1 MEYKTTLRLTSG
13 EWALVGLTIIWGATF
28 LVIRT
33 GLAASGPF
41 FFIGVR
47 FGVAA
52 LVMTLLSL
60 SILRGVTLREIVAGI
75 LIGFFLFLGAA
86 LQTVGLLSITASKSA
101 FITSFYVPA
110 VPIMQWLIFRRPP
123 QLKAWLG
130 IAFAFTG
137 LLLLAGP
144 DGVSAGF
151 GKGELFT
158 FISAVAI
165 AFEIVLIS
173 FFAPSVSVLRVSIIQ
188 VAVTSVLAFSC
199 MPAYGESIPPFSWA
213 LALSAGGLG
222 LASAIIQSVMVW
234 AQRKI
239 SATRATV
246 IYAGEPIWGGLFGR
260 MFGERLPLLAFVGC
274 AFIVAGVLISDLKV
288 KKNPDPNAKP
298 KRQAQTPKKGE

>member
-1 MEYKTTLRLTSG
+1 MEQKTILGLTSG
-13 EWALVGLTIIWGATF
+13 EWALIGLTIIWGATF
-28 LVIRT
+28 LIIRN
-33 GLAASGPF
+33 GLGASGPF

-47 FGVAA
+47 FGSAA
-52 LVMTLLSL
+52 LIMILLSL
-60 SILRGVTLREIVAGI
+60 AILRKVTLREIVAGI

-110 VPIMQWLIFRRPP
+110 VPIMQWLILRRPP
-123 QLKAWLG
+123 ALKAWLG
-130 IAFAFTG
+130 IACAFIG

-158 FISAVAI
+158 FIGAVAI
-165 AFEIVLIS
+165 AVEIVLIS
-173 FFAPSVSVLRVSIIQ
+173 FFAPSVNVLRVSIIQ
-188 VAVTSVLAFSC
+188 VAVTSVLGFSC
-199 MPAYGESIPPFSWA
+199 VPVSGESIPPFSWV
-213 LALSAGGLG
+213 LVLSAGGLG
-222 LASAIIQSVMVW
+222 LASAVIQSVMVW

-260 MFGERLPLLAFVGC
+260 MFGERLPLLSFAGC
-274 AFIVAGVLISDLKV
+274 AFIVAGVIISDLKV
-288 KKNPDPNAKP
+288 KKKP
-298 KRQAQTPKKGE
+298 PQGGKEDK